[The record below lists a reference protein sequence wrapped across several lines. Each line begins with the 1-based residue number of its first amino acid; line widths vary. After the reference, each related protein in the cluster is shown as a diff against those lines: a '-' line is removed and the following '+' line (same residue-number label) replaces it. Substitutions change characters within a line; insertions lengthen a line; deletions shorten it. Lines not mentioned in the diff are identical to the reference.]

1 MKGILEFIGGNHNV
15 NKQRISISISI
26 DLNALYFETT
36 IKFKDHNLFILFV
49 CSFVSIRNR
58 SAGWAILAAQVP
70 SSFTWWIGM
79 NNKIN
84 FMHRYLFLTFFYLG
98 KTPQNTWW
106 THFAWNSSPDV
117 RCILFQPLYTCVQ
130 TIQASTNHRAWKVP
144 GTVIKI
150 MILPVNW

>member
-58 SAGWAILAAQVP
+58 SAG
-70 SSFTWWIGM
+70 
-79 NNKIN
+79 
-84 FMHRYLFLTFFYLG
+84 
-98 KTPQNTWW
+98 
-106 THFAWNSSPDV
+106 
-117 RCILFQPLYTCVQ
+117 
-130 TIQASTNHRAWKVP
+130 
-144 GTVIKI
+144 
-150 MILPVNW
+150 